1 MENKN
6 ESYEKL
12 MSKLEKIVSSMEDGN
27 LTLEKTMANYEQGV
41 SICNKLYKYLNEAE
55 GKIKIL
61 SSEGEKEF
69 LKSEE

>member
-12 MSKLEKIVSSMEDGN
+12 MGKLEKIVSSMEEGN

-55 GKIKIL
+55 GKVKIL
-61 SSEGEKEF
+61 SNEGEKEF